1 MKIIIVGA
9 GEVGGYLCEL
19 LSKQAHDVTLIES
32 SHRIAQDLEES
43 CDARI
48 VIGNGS
54 SAEVLTKANVSDC
67 DFFLAMTSEDRTN
80 LISCSLAKALGAKST
95 IVRFHDQTYTDNSFV
110 NYQLHFGAD
119 YMLNPEG
126 LCAVE
131 LAKSIRNP
139 GSVAVENFARGQIEV
154 QQIRVAI
161 ESRLAGTKL
170 KDLQLST
177 RIGYVQRN
185 DELEVA
191 SANTS
196 LRGND
201 VVTAFGS
208 SEELFELNRM
218 LDPRSVAD
226 QARVVLFGG
235 SETAIALVRLLA
247 NPRYK
252 IRIIEED
259 ANLCAQLAEKFPDIN
274 LIHGNATSLRLL
286 EEEHIGQTDYFVA
299 CTKRDED
306 NIMTGLQASKL
317 GAPHVQL
324 VINKP
329 DYENVLQNLKSTL
342 GVELMVSPR
351 VATANE
357 VLRYLSAEP
366 VVELATLPNQTSKI
380 LEIRIAHD
388 NPFSGRNLREIP
400 FPEGCVVVALL
411 HKFQV
416 KVPGAKDSILGG
428 DRIVIITNDENVE
441 QVKDLLA

>member
-1 MKIIIVGA
+1 MKIVIVGS
-9 GEVGGYLCEL
+9 GEVGSYLCEL
-19 LSKQAHDVTLIES
+19 LSGQAHDVTLIES
-32 SHRIAQDLEES
+32 SQRIAQELDEK

-48 VIGNGS
+48 LIGNGS
-54 SAEVLTKANVSDC
+54 SAETLAKANVGEC

-80 LISCSLAKALGAKST
+80 LISCSLAKALGARST

-110 NYQLHFGAD
+110 NYQVHFGVD

-139 GSVAVENFARGQIEV
+139 GRVAVENFARGQIEV
-154 QQIRVAI
+154 QQIRVAKK
-161 ESRLAGTKL
+161 SRLTGTKL
-170 KDLQLST
+170 QELQLTT
-177 RIGYVQRN
+177 RVGYVQRN
-185 DELEVA
+185 GELEVA
-191 SANTS
+191 NADTILHS
-196 LRGND
+196 GD
-201 VVTAFGS
+201 VVTVFGS
-208 SEELFELNRM
+208 SDDLFELNRM
-218 LDPRSVAD
+218 FDPQSVAD
-226 QARVVLFGG
+226 KARVVLFGG
-235 SETAIALVRLLA
+235 SETAIALVRLLN
-247 NPRYK
+247 NPRFK

-259 ANLCAQLAEKFPDIN
+259 AGLCAELADKFPEITLIN
-274 LIHGNATSLRLL
+274 GNATSLRLL

-329 DYENVLQNLKSTL
+329 DYENVLQNLKNAL

-357 VLRYLSAEP
+357 VLRYLSTEP
-366 VVELATLPNQTSKI
+366 VVELATLPNRTSKI
-380 LEIRIAHD
+380 LEIRIAPD
-388 NPFSGRNLREIP
+388 NPYSGRNLKEIP
-400 FPEGCVVVALL
+400 LPPGSVVVALL

-428 DRIVIITNDENVE
+428 DRIVVITNDENVD
-441 QVKDLLA
+441 QLRDLLA